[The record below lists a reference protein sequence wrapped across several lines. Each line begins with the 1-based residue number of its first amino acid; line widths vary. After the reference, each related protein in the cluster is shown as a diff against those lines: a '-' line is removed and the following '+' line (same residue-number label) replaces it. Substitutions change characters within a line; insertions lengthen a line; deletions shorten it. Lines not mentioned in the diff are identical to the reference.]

1 MFAYYAGQYTLELF
15 RKRATM
21 LIKVLRGFAKVWVVL
36 ASLFIVCN
44 LVLVWY
50 FEGFSKVQ
58 EVMSPFNV
66 VNFIVMLITL
76 APGIAA
82 HMLAERLEAKK

>member
-1 MFAYYAGQYTLELF
+1 
-15 RKRATM
+15 M
-21 LIKVLRGFAKVWVVL
+21 LIKVLRVFTRFGLYSRDYLLL
-36 ASLFIVCN
+36 AT

-58 EVMSPFNV
+58 EIMSPFNI
-66 VNFIVMLITL
+66 VNFIVVLITL

-82 HMLAERLEAKK
+82 HMLAGCLEAKKDEEVSTKCSSNLRISVK

>member
-1 MFAYYAGQYTLELF
+1 
-15 RKRATM
+15 M
-21 LIKVLRGFAKVWVVL
+21 LIKVLRVFTKVWFVL
-36 ASLFIVCN
+36 AGLFIVGN

-58 EVMSPFNV
+58 EIMSPFNI
-66 VNFIVMLITL
+66 VNFIVVLITL

-82 HMLAERLEAKK
+82 HMLAERLEAKKR

>member
-1 MFAYYAGQYTLELF
+1 
-15 RKRATM
+15 M

-66 VNFIVMLITL
+66 
-76 APGIAA
+76 G
-82 HMLAERLEAKK
+82 

>member
-1 MFAYYAGQYTLELF
+1 
-15 RKRATM
+15 M
-21 LIKVLRGFAKVWVVL
+21 L
-36 ASLFIVCN
+36 
-44 LVLVWY
+44 
-50 FEGFSKVQ
+50 
-58 EVMSPFNV
+58 